1 MFKRKKRNKMDLSI
15 AEMSSRVRGFL
26 LDSQFPEAYEL
37 SVLMGCSVVSEEI
50 AAHEEEDSEDRVERV
65 ASLIPILYAYSHTIS
80 EGAVEYQ
87 RKNIDES
94 LKAFPEELWTAARR
108 ILEQVT
114 MSVLLGAV
122 SQLVDMEFL
131 KLTGEK

>member
-1 MFKRKKRNKMDLSI
+1 MFRKKKSNKMDISV
-15 AEMSSRVRGFL
+15 AEMSNRVRGFL

-37 SVLMGCSVVSEEI
+37 SVLMGCSVVSDEV

-65 ASLIPILYAYSHTIS
+65 ASLIPLLYAYSHTIS

-87 RKNIDES
+87 RKNLDENF
-94 LKAFPEELWTAARR
+94 KGFPDDLWIAARR

-114 MSVLLGAV
+114 MSVLLGSI
-122 SQLVDMEFL
+122 SQLVDMGFL
-131 KLTGEK
+131 KLPKEK